1 MCRRSVFT
9 LAVSGFSATMNMKL
23 RLTRSVPL
31 HMQMMQPSKSA
42 SVLPMAS
49 NDDKILGSLE
59 EEEAGQVSWAAEKR
73 DDDRNGRTNRKQKGR
88 RCCLCNQREEM
99 DKTQGEVLIS
109 CSGVV
114 AVNCH

>member
-1 MCRRSVFT
+1 MFT

-31 HMQMMQPSKSA
+31 QMQMMQPSKSA

-59 EEEAGQVSWAAEKR
+59 EEKAGQMSRLAVRRTHKEKR
-73 DDDRNGRTNRKQKGR
+73 RRNKGR
-88 RCCLCNQREEM
+88 SCPVVSVLRELIEEM

-109 CSGVV
+109 CSGIV
-114 AVNCH
+114 AVICH